1 MRLLVTGAC
10 GFVGSTLVRALRQV
24 RPDIE
29 ITGLDH
35 FIREGSRSNVEP
47 RLAAG
52 PWSAANPRLRAADQP
67 CVTAVTGART
77 DVSGYWAGLI
87 SAACSHP

>member
-10 GFVGSTLVRALRQV
+10 GFVGSTLVRAVRQA

-47 RLAAG
+47 RWPPC
-52 PWSAANPRLRAADQP
+52 PWSAANPRSRAADQP
-67 CVTAVTGART
+67 CITAVTGART
-77 DVSGYWAGLI
+77 DVSGFWAGLI
-87 SAACSHP
+87 SAAGSHP